1 MSTATIL
8 EPPAAPPR
16 RAAVVVTSDQWEPQI
31 LAAVFQRGRIVIDTT
46 AAGRLMYIWPVNEFQ
61 AVAPQEG
68 ARVWCL
74 FDPITAEEIMVF
86 AAPAGH
92 EEPVFLGVAE
102 VDFADEEEVAS

>member
-8 EPPAAPPR
+8 QPPTAPRR
-16 RAAVVVTSDQWEPQI
+16 RAAVVVTSDHWEPQL
-31 LAAVFQRGRIVIDTT
+31 LAAVFQRGRIVIETF
-46 AAGRLMYIWPVNEFQ
+46 AAGRLMYCWPVNEFQ

-86 AAPAGH
+86 SAPTGH

-102 VDFADEEEVAS
+102 VDFADDEEVES